1 MSGYSF
7 HSPWGERWRKQRQHN
22 QPSSD
27 DAIVLYLLMSPNMWK
42 LLEHQTSNTLV
53 EKVIQSSS
61 SPWHHCLRW
70 VTGVTC
76 PREISMILSVSRF
89 ALSTSPHILDSGS
102 STISQVNVREDDT
115 NDDAESCCLS
125 LSCVTWTW
133 QLVWGCVT
141 VKNNDHGTGGQW
153 WWHL

>member
-1 MSGYSF
+1 
-7 HSPWGERWRKQRQHN
+7 
-22 QPSSD
+22 
-27 DAIVLYLLMSPNMWK
+27 MSPNMWK

-125 LSCVTWTW
+125 LSCITWMW
-133 QLVWGCVT
+133 QLQSMRLWKSHCEEQWKWHWRAVMMTLVRMPVMMMMGVT
-141 VKNNDHGTGGQW
+141 TPEMRAAETSAEC
-153 WWHL
+153 